1 MENNFLKLFQI
12 PETRQRIL
20 RTLGLLIAYRVGFQI
35 PIPGMD
41 AQYLNESAGKG
52 IFGLISALSGGA
64 LGQTTIF
71 ALGIMPFISAS
82 IIFSMLTKVSPQLEA
97 VAKEGAAGQKK
108 INQWTRLTTVPIALV
123 QAIFIYTGV
132 FLQKPE
138 MIDATMKDNKVALAF
153 VVIGALLTGA
163 LLVMWIGELI
173 TEYGVGNG
181 ASLIIMAGI
190 IAGLPNSI
198 VQLKSSDD
206 FWNVMVFLALVWA
219 VTIFVVVFMHKGAR
233 RIPIQYARLQR
244 GRRVYGGQRH
254 FLPLKV
260 NMAGVMPIIF
270 ASVLFVIPG
279 ILFEWLGWGYG
290 ARLFNDPTGFVYT
303 ALYLVMIF
311 SFCFF
316 WNRLMFQP
324 EEIANNLREHGSFI
338 PGIRPGAKT
347 AEYLSSVLTR
357 ITLAGAAFLAV
368 VAVLPNYITAD
379 TSLTLEMR
387 YFLGGT
393 SVLIVVG
400 VALELVDKL
409 QAQLVMKAYE
419 GGSGGG
425 GGNAPAE
432 AGGQTPAIST
442 KKKGKKSKARGG
454 ASWTKREGGAQP
466 GKS

>member
-20 RTLGLLIAYRVGFQI
+20 RTLGLLVAYRVGFQI

-41 AQYLNESAGKG
+41 AQYLSESGNSG
-52 IFGLISALSGGA
+52 IFGLLSALSGGA

-71 ALGIMPFISAS
+71 ALGIMPYISAS

-108 INQWTRLTTVPIALV
+108 INQWTRLVTVPIALV
-123 QAIFIYTGV
+123 QAIFIYTGL
-132 FLQKPE
+132 FARNPD
-138 MIDATMKDNKVALAF
+138 MIESSMRDNRVALGF
-153 VVIGALLTGA
+153 VVVGALLTGA

-190 IAGLPNSI
+190 ISSLPSSI
-198 VQLKSSDD
+198 AALSSNDD
-206 FWNVMVFLALVWA
+206 FWNMMVFLVLVWFI
-219 VTIFVVVFMHKGAR
+219 TIFVVVFMHKGAR

-279 ILFEWLGWGYG
+279 ILLSWVGWDYG
-290 ARLFNDPTGFVYT
+290 ADVFQDPTGFVYT
-303 ALYLVMIF
+303 ALYLVLIF

-324 EEIANNLREHGSFI
+324 TEIANNLREHGSFI

-368 VAVLPNYITAD
+368 VAVLPNFITKGAN
-379 TSLTLEMR
+379 LTLDMR

-393 SVLIVVG
+393 SVL
-400 VALELVDKL
+400 
-409 QAQLVMKAYE
+409 
-419 GGSGGG
+419 
-425 GGNAPAE
+425 
-432 AGGQTPAIST
+432 
-442 KKKGKKSKARGG
+442 
-454 ASWTKREGGAQP
+454 
-466 GKS
+466 